1 MYDIANAKY
10 NHYYD
15 SFHIN
20 KSIRIIFGQIIIV
33 SVNVVEGQAKKIDF
47 E

>member
-20 KSIRIIFGQIIIV
+20 KSIRIIIV

>member
-20 KSIRIIFGQIIIV
+20 KSIIIIV